1 MKTDLCKLLFRL
13 RNTKGL
19 TKPGYMS
26 SVKLWD
32 DGCYSVNCKKLIT
45 LPHLQ
50 WKKISIAIADIKTS
64 KTIRDSGIVYE
75 ASYEVHTPYGDIIS
89 LLHDTYKNPDD
100 YNKDIIISII
110 KNEPIDCDNH
120 DRRIVTIHL
129 QLRDYTEI
137 ERLETIPQIQL
148 ELNCYTNLVISDW
161 EYEEFVSN
169 MKKNESPLGISTFTI
184 HRRDW
189 NKLFETDIS
198 SGRSYTVYA
207 YTHCLLSDGPITIE
221 DAFFTRTK
229 SNISKAVIENNTCSI
244 YFKEMKP
251 PRTGTLTICYRKEQQ

>member
-19 TKPGYMS
+19 TKPGYRS

-89 LLHDTYKNPDD
+89 LLHDTYKDPDD

-110 KNEPIDCDNH
+110 KNEPIDCNNH

-169 MKKNESPLGISTFTI
+169 MKKTESPLQINTFTV
-184 HRRDW
+184 HRKDW
-189 NKLFETDIS
+189 NKFVETDAAS
-198 SGRSYTVYA
+198 KKSYMVYE
-207 YTHCLLSDGPITIE
+207 YIHSILSNEPTIIE
-221 DAFFTRTK
+221 DAYFTRDGIK
-229 SNISKAVIENNTCSI
+229 ISKANIKGNTCRI
-244 YFKEMKP
+244 RFKEMKP
-251 PRTGTLTICYRKEQQ
+251 PRAGTFTICYRKEQQ